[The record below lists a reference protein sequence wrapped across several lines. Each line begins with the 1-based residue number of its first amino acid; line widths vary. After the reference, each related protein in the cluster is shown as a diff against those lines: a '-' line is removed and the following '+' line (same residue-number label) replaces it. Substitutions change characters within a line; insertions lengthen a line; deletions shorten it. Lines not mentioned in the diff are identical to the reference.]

1 MNSQKTTAPVIPASL
16 RDFYHRHPAFDIL
29 SVNLL
34 DKDVLT
40 SHGLKTSSEEVQH
53 LRKWQRVSRISP
65 DDHTAH
71 TLYEEGIDS
80 AQQLTTMSRT
90 TFLHQYQKKL
100 GDAGTANNVY
110 DRALRVKDQTMHLLG
125 TVNGVVAN
133 SYFRNMAVNHISD
146 EVTGYFEALSDYQEI
161 FGSLNFCSC
170 EECKS
175 VLGAAAY
182 FVDLMRIIDK
192 AITVPNSHSA
202 NPVPP
207 GLTLQARRPDLWN
220 IELNCSNTN
229 TMVPYLQIV
238 NAILENTVEDALIN
252 ENPGTY
258 PVVWQAMATAVY
270 PFNIPYNQ
278 PLNQIRGLLKQFQ
291 LTLSAIIAAF
301 DPTTLLPLGYAVEE
315 LNLSYE
321 SYQLVKKVA
330 TTGADLTAAYG
341 TPVGNSDNGG
351 LDVLTKMLDQTA
363 LERSEFMLLLHQQL
377 SPEERAGVTYSYVP
391 TIFGTR
397 LMLVFFGNEVRGS
410 FNESYGTLEGTI
422 RDNIITGTWSQAGV
436 DPPDNQGSFQFTMA
450 ANLSSFTGKWMK
462 GYESEWDPTPWN
474 GTQTG
479 DAQAT
484 TLAHQLF
491 INQGLS
497 ANAYMEVVV
506 NKTDPDHPFEQITN
520 INHDTLDRLNR
531 FMRLAAAIG
540 WDYPTLDWLMTSFG
554 YTAVTDEMLVTLANV
569 KALSDRLNIP
579 PVNLAACWFDIKTT
593 GMGDGTYS
601 QALFDT
607 IFNDPALIRNGEDL
621 DYYHP
626 TTAISGN
633 DKNALFNNSLYLN
646 TPIDW
651 IVSQTLY
658 NTENADV
665 TQVMQSSLTYARRIV
680 SGIKACNNDLTAI
693 AANFFPDTSKITL
706 GVSNLSLLYRHTL
719 LPAQLGLPVTDYL
732 ILLKLTG
739 MSDKQRLMPAEIKQI
754 ADVADWM
761 KLAGFNV
768 YELNYI
774 LNSVTSL
781 YVNTGY
787 TKDSLSAFLKSFVL
801 NMQPLLAASNSFVSN
816 IITTDVSTAFFNYF
830 TTNSFIDAKGVVL
843 KSLTDTEKAK
853 IKTITLP
860 DGTSYTPDAAQLND
874 VQKRLNQINTDQQ
887 QAVTSNLAGFFA
899 AEVPLTA
906 VMINGIGTIQ
916 KITSV
921 VALLM
926 SNTGADD
933 PLVAAF
939 ILMFSQHLLLSVRLS
954 LTPDELSN
962 IYQYPAAYL
971 DGSKDVFNFTPLL
984 LSNVINIWKMKSL
997 VYTFQ
1002 DTKNQFI
1009 NFLALVSAG
1018 KVNDDE
1024 LAKLCAL
1031 TGWPLDQCVFVCN
1044 LLFGAGNLCS
1054 TVSQI
1059 YQVNNCF
1066 VLGLQLGLDMY
1077 FMKSLASLKL
1087 LPAADTTNWLN
1098 FTDSANALTGAL
1110 RARFGD
1116 QAWVAV
1122 YKKYNGPLLEQQRNV
1137 LEAFSIWKLRKTYA
1151 DITNSRALYEYLL
1164 IDVDMGGCSEIS
1176 LIRQALNS
1184 AQLYLQR
1191 CRLNLEINVS
1201 ISKDDIPDSWWP
1213 WLMSYREWE
1222 ANRQI
1227 FLYPE
1232 NYLNPALRRTKTN
1245 LFNQLENDLSQNEV
1259 TKPSADLAYKKYLD
1273 SFSYLAKLQ
1282 YVDACQYVTHDPTFG
1297 ATDTLYLFARSQTDP
1312 ANYYYITRQSGS
1324 IWSEWKEIKI
1334 TIPSMFITPVY
1345 AFNRLFIFWT
1355 ELSSAQVADP
1365 TANSDSARA
1374 TVTTASVN
1382 YSFIDF
1388 NGNWTQPQS
1397 LISNQPVNVVSKTD
1411 LHAPFDPALFDADQ
1425 PYWYKVAA
1433 IPVTGDHFADP
1444 AVGRLSGEKLMI
1456 YYGPLLSVNE
1466 RSKTLTPSKITPGN
1480 ASIVAFEDTL
1490 GTAVG
1495 DYNELVWGPEN
1506 AQLPLMGSSVVDDML
1521 NPSWLINEDEFR
1533 YLENDTFG
1541 DNSTPAFQAGFD
1553 DVSGALVL
1561 VPVYNTIGANY
1572 TEGMGLQPITAFPPV
1587 QSATIMSFYWPEGGI
1602 SAEDSETYFYNLQA
1616 PSGPLNPEGVI
1627 DPDIVVYRVSM
1638 IESLIQAESK
1648 TVARY
1653 VLDTLLQLFLGS
1665 PLILGKPQGA
1675 GAGVIPVRNTPCSFI
1690 FLHPGGSFLIEPEAV
1705 VPEITSALEVAS
1717 TFGWVGDT
1725 SFINFGIDIN
1735 AAKSLSIYKGLQTA
1749 VIGVVD
1755 ANGIVDMDLA
1765 AGLKPNMINGLL
1777 LITLLQA
1784 QWVLNVLLSSGR
1796 TGIQYDSKTV
1806 NEDVDYNTM
1815 KFKSTRL
1822 NTGAVQDLS
1831 RRLFAGGI
1839 DAVLALSAQQ
1849 APVNI
1854 GYSFSDYL
1862 PGPQVSLPAAN
1873 YNNQVDFTGPYSL
1886 YYWELF
1892 YYAPTMVA
1900 SLLNSNQQFLEAEQ
1914 WYQYIFNP
1922 TLPPFILSPDAFINR
1937 DISKTQSEQ
1946 FYTKLVTSGYIA
1958 GGNVTS
1964 AGNSATV
1971 EQIAQI
1977 LGLNLA
1983 RDPNGNNLRTAREMQ
1998 NMLQNNYLSTPL
2010 VRYWQF
2016 NPFRN
2021 HTIASIQ
2028 SDLQNPVQI
2037 KVYNDDP
2044 FDPDAI
2050 ARLRIGAYE
2059 KNTVMQ
2065 YIDNLLDWGD
2075 MEFTQYTWESITTA
2089 TMLYVYAYDLLGPR
2103 PEDLGPCSSQPSA
2116 NFADIQAKYGVDIPQ
2131 FLIDLESTVGNRLD
2145 QNTGKSGIAYNDLNV
2160 YFCVPDNSQFMGYWD
2175 RVEDRLYK
2183 IRHCLNIN
2191 GIAQPL
2197 PLFDAPID
2205 PNLLIKAAAANN
2217 GVLGVQYPFQPAVPY
2232 YRFTA
2237 MLARAYSIT
2246 GAVIQLGNTLLTV
2259 LQNNDAEALSLL
2271 NSSQQ
2276 IALLNMMTVMKQQ
2289 QIEEQK
2295 NTITSLNEALQ
2306 SAQYRQTYYSGL
2318 IDNGLSGNEKAA
2330 LIISGSVGAPQA
2342 LAVGISGVALAGY
2355 LLPNIFGFA
2364 DGGMQFGEAINC
2376 GAQVSDGI
2384 AAMLNQS
2391 ASILTTVAQFD
2402 RRNEDWGLQQQ
2413 TAAFEV
2419 SQMTAQ
2425 IAAAQSQLS
2434 FYQQDLAVHLK
2445 SIDQAARVYDFLKTK
2460 FTNQE
2465 LYQWMINRVSSIFY
2479 NSYQLAMTTALA
2491 VQTTYQYELNNSDTF
2506 ITYNYWDS
2514 LRKGLLSGEGL
2525 QLSLQQMET
2534 SYLNHNSRSLEIE
2547 KTISL
2552 RQTYPQEFL
2561 KFIWGHNNGE
2571 QGVFNFTLS
2580 ERMFDFD
2587 YPGHYCRKIASI
2599 SISLPAIVGPYQNLN
2614 ATLTQNSNYVLLK
2627 ADAQDVT
2634 PVNYLVYLTSTDFQG
2649 TTPAAP
2655 SSSVLRTN
2663 WMPGQQIAVSK
2674 GVDDSGMFQLNFN
2687 DDRYLPYEGTG
2698 AVSSWTF
2705 KLPPD
2710 TNRINFNSIS
2720 DVIVKI
2726 RYTAL
2731 DGGSSFAAKVKALY
2745 KTPAPQYVNLL
2756 AKTMEMNQAYAD
2768 AWYKLFVTPPVDGKQ
2783 SITFNVTDNY
2793 LLTTLRNIKLHAVLV
2808 QFEAAENAAV
2818 NGPDF
2823 ISLTIG
2829 TGTAKDI
2836 SITDNFGEITPAGV
2850 SGDGSAVMW
2859 KLTFDIN
2866 KTPAILLNNST
2877 PKSLDPAKLLNL
2889 AMAVVYEADVF

>member
-1 MNSQKTTAPVIPASL
+1 MNTQKKLTPVIPASL
-16 RDFYHRHPAFDIL
+16 KGFYHRHPEFDIL
-29 SVNLL
+29 TVNLL
-34 DKDVLT
+34 DTDVLKT
-40 SHGLKTSSEEVQH
+40 HGLKTASEELQQ
-53 LRKWQRVSRISP
+53 LRKWQRLSRVSP
-65 DDHTAH
+65 DEKIAH
-71 TLYEEGIDS
+71 TLYTAGIDS

-90 TFLHQYQKKL
+90 TFLHEYQEKL
-100 GDAGTANNVY
+100 GDAETANNVY
-110 DRALRVKDQTMHLLG
+110 DRALRVKDQTMHLLA

-133 SYFRNMAVNHISD
+133 NYFRNMAVNHISD
-146 EVTGYFEALSDYQEI
+146 EVTGYFEALSDYQQI

-192 AITVPNSHSA
+192 DITVPNSHSA

-207 GLTLQARRPDLWN
+207 GLTLQARRPDLWS
-220 IELNCSNTN
+220 IELTCSNTN

-258 PVVWQAMATAVY
+258 PVVWQAMATSVY

-291 LTLSAIIAAF
+291 LTLSTIIAAF
-301 DPTTLLPLGYAVEE
+301 DPKELLPIGYAVEE

-321 SYQLVKKVA
+321 SYRLVKTPA

-351 LDVLTKMLDQTA
+351 LEVLTKMLDQTA
-363 LERSEFMLLLHQQL
+363 LERSDFMFLLHQQL
-377 SPEERAGVTYSYVP
+377 SPEERAGVAYSYIP

-397 LMLVFFGNEVRGS
+397 LVLIFFGDEVRGS
-410 FNESYGTLEGTI
+410 FNENYGTLEGTI
-422 RDNIITGTWSQAGV
+422 KDNVITGTWSQAGI

-497 ANAYMEVVV
+497 ANAYMNVVV

-531 FMRLAAAIG
+531 FLRLAAAIG

-579 PVNLAACWFDIKTT
+579 PVNLAACWFDIKTI

-601 QALFDT
+601 EALFDT

-626 TTAISGN
+626 ITTISGDN
-633 DKNALFNNSLYLN
+633 KNALFNNSLYLN

-651 IVSQTLY
+651 IVSQSLY
-658 NTENADV
+658 DTENA
-665 TQVMQSSLTYARRIV
+665 QVAQSVQSSLTYARRIV
-680 SGIKACNNDLTAI
+680 SGIKASNNDLTAI
-693 AANFFPDTSKITL
+693 AANFFPKTSKLTL
-706 GVSNLSLLYRHTL
+706 GVSTLSLLYRHTL
-719 LPAQLGLPVTDYL
+719 LPAQLGLPVADYL

-739 MSDKQRLMPAEIKQI
+739 MSDKQRLLPADITQI
-754 ADVADWM
+754 ADVSDWM

-768 YELNYI
+768 YELDYI

-787 TKDSLSAFLKSFVL
+787 TRDSLSAFLKSLVQYI
-801 NMQPLLAASNSFVSN
+801 QPLLATSGSFISN
-816 IITTDVSTAFFNYF
+816 IITADVSTAFFNYF
-830 TTNSFIDAKGVVL
+830 TANSFIDAKGVVL
-843 KSLTDTEKAK
+843 KQLTDAEKVN

-860 DGTSYTPDAAQLND
+860 DNSSYTPTPEQLND
-874 VQKRLNQINTDQQ
+874 VQKRLNQIYTDQQ
-887 QAVTSNLAGFFA
+887 QAVTGNLAGFFGA
-899 AEVPLTA
+899 DIQLTA

-916 KITSV
+916 KILSV
-921 VALLM
+921 VALLI
-926 SNTGADD
+926 SDTGVDN
-933 PLVAAF
+933 PVTERF

-962 IYQYPAAYL
+962 IYQYPQAYL
-971 DGSKDVFNFTPLL
+971 NGSGDVFNFTPLL

-1009 NFLALVSAG
+1009 SFLALATAG
-1018 KVNDDE
+1018 KVNNDE

-1044 LLFGAGNLCS
+1044 LLFGDGNLCS

-1066 VLGLQLGLDMY
+1066 VLGKQLGLDMY
-1077 FMKSLASLKL
+1077 FMKSLASLQL
-1087 LPAADTTNWLN
+1087 LPAADNNNWLA
-1098 FTDSANALTGAL
+1098 FTDRANALTGAL
-1110 RARFGD
+1110 RAHFGD
-1116 QAWVAV
+1116 QAWVTV
-1122 YKKYNGPLLEQQRNV
+1122 YKQYNGPLLEQQRNV
-1137 LEAFSIWKLRKTYA
+1137 LEAFSIWKLRKIYA
-1151 DITNSRALYEYLL
+1151 DISNSRALYEYLL

-1232 NYLNPALRRTKTN
+1232 NYLNPALRRTKTS
-1245 LFNQLENDLSQNEV
+1245 LFTQLENDLSQNEV

-1273 SFSYLAKLQ
+1273 GLSYLSKLQ
-1282 YVDACQYVTHDPTFG
+1282 YVDACQYVVHDPTFG

-1312 ANYYYITRQSGS
+1312 ANFYYITRQSGS

-1334 TIPSMFITPVY
+1334 TIPSMYITPVY
-1345 AFNRLFIFWT
+1345 VFNRLFIFWT
-1355 ELSSAQVADP
+1355 ELSSAQVTDP
-1365 TANSDSARA
+1365 TASSDSTRA

-1397 LISNQPVNVVSKTD
+1397 LISNQPIDVASKTD
-1411 LHAPFDPALFDADQ
+1411 LHAPFPAALFDADQ
-1425 PYWYKVAA
+1425 PYWHKVAA
-1433 IPVTGDHFADP
+1433 IPVSSDHYAD
-1444 AVGRLSGEKLMI
+1444 AIIGRLSGEKLMI
-1456 YYGPLLSVNE
+1456 YYGPLLSVNG
-1466 RSKTLTPSKITPGN
+1466 RSTVLTSSSVPVNN
-1480 ASIVAFEDTL
+1480 ASITDFENTL
-1490 GTAVG
+1490 STAVS
-1495 DYNELVWGPEN
+1495 DYNQLVWGPEN

-1521 NPSWLINEDEFR
+1521 NSSWLINQQEFR
-1533 YLENDTFG
+1533 YLANDIFG

-1561 VPVYNTIGANY
+1561 IPVPNTIGANY
-1572 TEGMGLQPITAFPPV
+1572 TAGMGLQPITAFPPA
-1587 QSATIMSFYWPEGGI
+1587 QTANLLSFYWPEGGI

-1616 PSGPLNPEGVI
+1616 PQGPLNLEGVI
-1627 DPDIVVYRVSM
+1627 DPDIVVYKVNM
-1638 IESLIQAESK
+1638 IEALIQAKDEM
-1648 TVARY
+1648 VARY

-1665 PLILGKPQGA
+1665 PLILGNPQGA

-1690 FLHPGGSFLIEPEAV
+1690 FLHPGGTFLIEPEAI
-1705 VPEITSALEVAS
+1705 VPEITSALQVAS
-1717 TFGWVGDT
+1717 TFGWVA
-1725 SFINFGIDIN
+1725 SNAFINSGINID
-1735 AAKSLSIYKGLQTA
+1735 AAKSTSIYQGLQTK
-1749 VIGVVD
+1749 VVALVD
-1755 ANGIVDMDLA
+1755 QNGIVDMEAVSILTPALIYRPLA
-1765 AGLKPNMINGLL
+1765 
-1777 LITLLQA
+1777 ITLLQA
-1784 QWVLNVLLSSGR
+1784 QWVLNVLMSSGR
-1796 TGIQYDSKTV
+1796 TGLRYNSTTV

-1815 KFKSTRL
+1815 KFASTRL

-1831 RRLFAGGI
+1831 RRLFTGGI

-1854 GYSFSDYL
+1854 GYSFSDYQ

-1892 YYAPTMVA
+1892 YYTPTMVA

-1922 TLPPFILSPDAFINR
+1922 TLPPVSLKPDAFINR
-1937 DISKTQSEQ
+1937 DITKTQSEQ
-1946 FYTKLVTSGYIA
+1946 FYAALVTAGYIA
-1958 GGNVTS
+1958 NGAVTA

-1971 EQIAQI
+1971 PQIAQV
-1977 LGLNLA
+1977 LGLNLN
-1983 RDPNGNNLRTAREMQ
+1983 RDPDGTNLRIAREMQ

-2028 SDLQNPVQI
+2028 SNLQNPVQI

-2059 KNTVMQ
+2059 KNAVMQ

-2103 PEDLGPCSSQPSA
+2103 PEDLGPCSSQPAA
-2116 NFADIQAKYGVDIPQ
+2116 NFADIQAKYGADIPQ
-2131 FLIDLESTVGNRLD
+2131 FLIDLESTAGNRLD

-2217 GVLGVQYPFQPAVPY
+2217 GVLSVQFPFQPAVPY
-2232 YRFTA
+2232 YRFEA
-2237 MLARAYSIT
+2237 MLTRAYSIT
-2246 GAVIQLGNTLLTV
+2246 SAVIQLGSTLLTV
-2259 LQNNDAEALSLL
+2259 LQNNDAEGLSLL
-2271 NSSQQ
+2271 NASQQ
-2276 IALLNMMTVMKQQ
+2276 IALLNMITVMKQQ

-2306 SAQYRQTYYSGL
+2306 SAQYRQTYYIDL
-2318 IDNGLSGNEKAA
+2318 IDNGLSGNEKAS
-2330 LIISGSVGAPQA
+2330 LILSGAVIAPQE
-2342 LAVGISGVALAGY
+2342 LAVGITGIALAGY

-2364 DGGMQFGEAINC
+2364 DGGMQFGEAVNC
-2376 GAQVSDGI
+2376 GAQVSDGVASI
-2384 AAMLNQS
+2384 LNQS
-2391 ASILTTVAQFD
+2391 AAILATMAQFD
-2402 RRNEDWGLQQQ
+2402 RRYEDWVLQQR
-2413 TAAFEV
+2413 TATFEV
-2419 SQMTAQ
+2419 AQMTAQ
-2425 IAAAQSQLS
+2425 IAAAHSQLS

-2445 SIDQAARVYDFLKTK
+2445 SIEQAARVYDFIRTK

-2491 VQTTYQYELNNSDTF
+2491 AQTTYQYELNNSDTF

-2525 QLSLQQMET
+2525 LLSLQQMET
-2534 SYLNHNSRSLEIE
+2534 SYLNHNSRNLEIE

-2552 RQTYPQEFL
+2552 RQAFPQEFL
-2561 KFIWGHNNGE
+2561 KFIWGHNNGQ

-2587 YPGHYCRKIASI
+2587 YPGHYCRKIMTI
-2599 SISLPAIVGPYQNLN
+2599 SISLPAVVGPYQNLN
-2614 ATLTQNSNYVLLK
+2614 ATLTQHANYVLLK
-2627 ADAQDVT
+2627 ADAQDVS
-2634 PVNYLVYLTSTDFQG
+2634 PVNYLVYLTSADFQG
-2649 TTPAAP
+2649 SVPAAP
-2655 SSSVLRTN
+2655 SSNVLRTN

-2674 GVDDSGMFQLNFN
+2674 GVDDNGLFQLNFN

-2705 KLPPD
+2705 QLPPD

-2726 RYTAL
+2726 KYTAI
-2731 DGGSSFAAKVKALY
+2731 DGGNSFATKVKALY

-2756 AKTMEMNQAYAD
+2756 AKTMEMNQTYAD
-2768 AWYKLFVTPPVDGKQ
+2768 AWYKLFNTPPADNKQ

-2793 LLTTLRNIKLHAVLV
+2793 VLTTLRNIKLHAVLL
-2808 QFEAAENAAV
+2808 QFEAADNALV
-2818 NGPDF
+2818 NGSDF
-2823 ISLTIG
+2823 MSLTIG
-2829 TGTAKDI
+2829 TGSPQNI
-2836 SITDNFGEITPAGV
+2836 SIINNFGETVPAGV
-2850 SGDGSAVMW
+2850 TDDGSAVIW
-2859 KLTFDIN
+2859 KLTFDIT
-2866 KTPAILLNNST
+2866 KTPAVLLNNNS

-2889 AMAVVYEADVF
+2889 AMVVVYEADVF